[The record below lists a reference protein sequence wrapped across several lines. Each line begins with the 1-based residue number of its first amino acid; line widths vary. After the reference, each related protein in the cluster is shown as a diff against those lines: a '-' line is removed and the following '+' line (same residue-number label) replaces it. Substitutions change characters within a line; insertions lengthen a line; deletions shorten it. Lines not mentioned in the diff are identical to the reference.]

1 MTKSYRFAA
10 LLATVALALGATTA
24 FAHDGGGDNHGHGN
38 KGHRHGGDVL
48 RSDLFGSQVA
58 PTGPVLFGV
67 NPGDAPWVIAR
78 GEARVRRNGRV
89 KVRVEGLVI
98 PTPPSNGTNPLSNI
112 AASVYCGGTLVATTD
127 PVPFSPAG
135 DARIDATGRGPEPVP
150 GTGRPAEPG
159 AGRRGRRPN
168 LHRRQRRVAPH
179 PRSARGS
186 DSLPRAAV
194 RGSVLRTAVPGQPPH
209 PFGGLARCC
218 APRPAATVKTTPHRA
233 DNGTTMTAETTTLTR
248 ELDRRLSDGIEVR
261 LLWRPHDDVCLVAV
275 SDARTQESFAIEV
288 RPGEKPTDVFHHPYA
303 YAASRPK
310 LAAIAS

>member
-24 FAHDGGGDNHGHGN
+24 FAHDGGGDNHGHGD
-38 KGHRHGGDVL
+38 KGQGHRHGGDVL

-168 LHRRQRRVAPH
+168 LHRRQRRVAP
-179 PRSARGS
+179 PSTVRAR
-186 DSLPRAAV
+186 
-194 RGSVLRTAVPGQPPH
+194 
-209 PFGGLARCC
+209 
-218 APRPAATVKTTPHRA
+218 
-233 DNGTTMTAETTTLTR
+233 E
-248 ELDRRLSDGIEVR
+248 
-261 LLWRPHDDVCLVAV
+261 
-275 SDARTQESFAIEV
+275 
-288 RPGEKPTDVFHHPYA
+288 
-303 YAASRPK
+303 
-310 LAAIAS
+310 